1 MRRHLAGGV
10 ITFGMLRAVLP
21 NCPVPRN
28 HVPPACLATY
38 MHHFDDDEFDPD
50 GEVDDSADDTQEGLI
65 WQLLQLINPGDVEL
79 ALQEFSA
86 WREAQES
93 GHAEDDLLEAVSQVI
108 DWRSGFRVGADDTR
122 ALVQAIDELSARWN
136 LTLDWDG
143 DTDDDEFHAEQD
155 VPSLMAVAYDRL
167 AEFGYT
173 LWSWET
179 DDGTCA
185 GWITQTL
192 DCEPMRELA
201 TALEINLRLG
211 SEVS

>member
-1 MRRHLAGGV
+1 MVMPMAHS
-10 ITFGMLRAVLP
+10 
-21 NCPVPRN
+21 
-28 HVPPACLATY
+28 
-38 MHHFDDDEFDPD
+38 DDDDFDPETD
-50 GEVDDSADDTQEGLI
+50 VDDDGDDTPEGRV

-86 WREAQES
+86 WRDAADSADAGE
-93 GHAEDDLLEAVSQVI
+93 GLLETIGRVI
-108 DWRSGFRVGADDTR
+108 DWRSGFRVDAADTR

-143 DTDDDEFHAEQD
+143 DTDDDEFHADQD

-185 GWITQTL
+185 GWITLTL
-192 DCEPMRELA
+192 DQEPMREVA

>member
-1 MRRHLAGGV
+1 M
-10 ITFGMLRAVLP
+10 
-21 NCPVPRN
+21 C
-28 HVPPACLATY
+28 
-38 MHHFDDDEFDPD
+38 MHHFDDDDLDPD
-50 GEVDDSADDTQEGLI
+50 ADADDAGDDTQEGLV
-65 WQLLQLINPGDVEL
+65 WQLLQLVNPGDVEL
-79 ALQEFSA
+79 ALQEFAMWRDAHESA
-86 WREAQES
+86 
-93 GHAEDDLLEAVSQVI
+93 DDGGELIETIGRVV

-155 VPSLMAVAYDRL
+155 VPALMAVAYDRL

-179 DDGTCA
+179 EDGTCA
-185 GWITQTL
+185 GWITLTL
-192 DCEPMRELA
+192 DQEPMREVA

-211 SEVS
+211 CDVS